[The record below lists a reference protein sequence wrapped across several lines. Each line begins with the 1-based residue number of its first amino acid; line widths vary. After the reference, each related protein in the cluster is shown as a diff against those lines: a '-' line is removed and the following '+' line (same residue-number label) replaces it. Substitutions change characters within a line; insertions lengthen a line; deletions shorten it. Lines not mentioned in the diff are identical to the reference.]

1 MYSLLGQFWKVFRG
15 YLAFFV
21 TILVI
26 WWAVTTDFTT
36 YITMNVINARWLI
49 IVILSSFFPITMVAY
64 QIFQKEIRY
73 ERFLIDIDLLGI
85 PIGEAE
91 KIRATIRVGQLS
103 VTNYPYKVVHSRRS
117 FNTLKHAVTG

>member
-91 KIRATIRVGQLS
+91 KNSSDNTGWPIICYKLS
-103 VTNYPYKVVHSRRS
+103 LQGCSQS
-117 FNTLKHAVTG
+117 